1 MPYKPSPNTQ
11 CQHRSQL
18 NRRCRLPIAPTH
30 PALCAFHARA
40 AAQAETRQNAQ
51 LVATELLAGTENFST
66 PANVNLFL
74 GNLLKNFANHQVSRR
89 DATTLAYIS
98 QLLLNSHSVMHRQAK
113 DAQAAATAAKAAEPQ
128 RIVIDM
134 PRPNR
139 GHLDDPPSNRSDG
152 SSTPASSCN
161 GTTPAPTSSC
171 SGGSSD
177 PLFSPSSSAGES
189 SDSHASSTAPLQA
202 PTTRIG
208 TTLSTTPSLTPTTQI
223 TTPPENCHPERSE
236 GSAFPPGQPHVNDP
250 ATPNTPTPNIPPPH
264 ANKVLYHPDDDDPA
278 NRSYPLPTRSLQRV
292 YGFSDRFR
300 RHRYGATQHFSPL
313 TARHAP
319 LVHPERRLRRSAFH
333 SPLATPH
340 SPLLP
345 SERYLSAAI
354 IASSIQ
360 PAVKTKHS
368 QQSPARQRRNLRRKR
383 SNPATPRPSTLSATL
398 LDSAATAVQANAAPN
413 LMISLFGKNEPVEP
427 SLLDKLKASVSKTK
441 AALSE
446 TVDTIFQGQR
456 KIDPALLKQ
465 LETALLSADIGV
477 ATTKEI
483 LQSIREKLDRS
494 ALSDASQ
501 LKREIKSHI
510 VRILNTPKPPATPS
524 TNGTGTRVIFI
535 VGVNGAG
542 KTTSIGKLANR
553 LKQEGR
559 SVVLC
564 AADTFRAAAIEQ
576 LAIWAERNGIEMIKQ
591 KFGADPAAVV
601 YDAVAA
607 AKARGADIV
616 IVDTAGRLHTKSNLM
631 AELEKMKRTAAKV
644 IPGAPHEVLLVLDA
658 TTGQNGLAQ
667 AREFTST
674 VGVTGIILTK
684 LDGTAKGGIVVPIS
698 RELNLPIRFV
708 GTGEQINDMVP
719 FDAETYADSLFT

>member
-1 MPYKPSPNTQ
+1 
-11 CQHRSQL
+11 
-18 NRRCRLPIAPTH
+18 
-30 PALCAFHARA
+30 
-40 AAQAETRQNAQ
+40 
-51 LVATELLAGTENFST
+51 
-66 PANVNLFL
+66 
-74 GNLLKNFANHQVSRR
+74 
-89 DATTLAYIS
+89 
-98 QLLLNSHSVMHRQAK
+98 
-113 DAQAAATAAKAAEPQ
+113 
-128 RIVIDM
+128 
-134 PRPNR
+134 
-139 GHLDDPPSNRSDG
+139 
-152 SSTPASSCN
+152 
-161 GTTPAPTSSC
+161 
-171 SGGSSD
+171 
-177 PLFSPSSSAGES
+177 
-189 SDSHASSTAPLQA
+189 
-202 PTTRIG
+202 
-208 TTLSTTPSLTPTTQI
+208 
-223 TTPPENCHPERSE
+223 
-236 GSAFPPGQPHVNDP
+236 
-250 ATPNTPTPNIPPPH
+250 
-264 ANKVLYHPDDDDPA
+264 
-278 NRSYPLPTRSLQRV
+278 
-292 YGFSDRFR
+292 
-300 RHRYGATQHFSPL
+300 
-313 TARHAP
+313 
-319 LVHPERRLRRSAFH
+319 
-333 SPLATPH
+333 
-340 SPLLP
+340 
-345 SERYLSAAI
+345 
-354 IASSIQ
+354 
-360 PAVKTKHS
+360 
-368 QQSPARQRRNLRRKR
+368 
-383 SNPATPRPSTLSATL
+383 
-398 LDSAATAVQANAAPN
+398 
-413 LMISLFGKNEPVEP
+413 MISLFGKNEPVEP

-465 LETALLSADIGV
+465 LETALLSADLGV

-483 LQSIREKLDRS
+483 LESVREKLDRS

-510 VRILNTPKPPATPS
+510 VRILNTTSFIGFAPVS
-524 TNGTGTRVIFI
+524 TNGTATRVIFI

-576 LAIWAERNGIEMIKQ
+576 LAIWAQRNGIEMIKQ

-607 AKARGADIV
+607 AKARNADVV

-667 AREFTST
+667 AREFTGA

-698 RELNLPIRFV
+698 RELKLPIRFV